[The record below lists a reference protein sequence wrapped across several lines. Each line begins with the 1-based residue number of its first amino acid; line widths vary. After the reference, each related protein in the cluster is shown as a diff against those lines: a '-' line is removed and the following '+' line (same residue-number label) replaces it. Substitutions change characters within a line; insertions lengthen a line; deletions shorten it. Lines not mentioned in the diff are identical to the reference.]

1 MEDLN
6 AERRRPQGIRRVV
19 VVVPSFFTLANLFF
33 GFWSVIAAFSGNFK
47 WAGYF
52 IVFGG
57 ILDMFDGRIAR
68 LSNTGTKFGAE
79 LDSLVDIVSF
89 GVAPALLMYFLE
101 FSGAGRFGWVVCY
114 LYVVA
119 AALRLARYNVL
130 SHSKPHSNWFVGLPS
145 PAAGMTLATYYVFS
159 QTAWYHTNVPGYLD
173 LQHEGLTVL
182 ILLLAALMVSNVKYP
197 RMPSIGVRSLA
208 GMFGLVV
215 LIGIVAGTI
224 VAPANFLFPFFLTY
238 MAFGIV
244 RSVVLSLLE
253 RRQPPAGPTLTAAD
267 PDQPDG
273 PVHPLTPRLTK
284 EGR

>member
-1 MEDLN
+1 MDDPTL
-6 AERRRPQGIRRVV
+6 ERRRPQGIRRVV

-57 ILDMFDGRIAR
+57 VLDMFDGRIAR

-101 FSGAGRFGWVVCY
+101 FSGAGKFGWVVCY

-159 QTAWYHTNVPGYLD
+159 QTAWYHTTVPDYLD

-182 ILLLAALMVSNVKYP
+182 ILVLAALMVSNVKYP
-197 RMPSIGVRSLA
+197 RMPNIGFRSLG
-208 GMFGLVV
+208 GMIGLVV
-215 LIGIVAGTI
+215 LLGLVAGTI

-238 MAFGIV
+238 MVFGIV

-253 RRQPPAGPTLTAAD
+253 RRQPPADPTGPDADTTASD
-267 PDQPDG
+267 
-273 PVHPLTPRLTK
+273 VHPLTPRLKK